1 MDDERVMHGLGLDE
15 AYHVERVLASRRDG
29 AVTERVTLD
38 GAGPFIRKK
47 IPLEQA
53 NRSVWA
59 ELSSCTC
66 LRLPQISATY
76 ELPDTF
82 VVVYAYVPGETL
94 ETRIEQQGALD
105 ASEAVR
111 IALDVCEAAGELH
124 AHGIV
129 HCDIKPKN
137 IVLAADGAH
146 LIDMDIAC
154 MLSDARKKKDR
165 PKGTVGFA
173 APEQFFCRAD
183 ARSDVHAI
191 GCVLGYMLTGID
203 PEDEAYEERLA
214 DDARVAPVL
223 RDVIEQACDFEPSRR
238 FASAEALEHA
248 LRLCAGEAPDATG
261 RGSSGTDAGV
271 PGDTAAGTGAGGDTA
286 VGGEPPHRWQVRQD
300 DRRASAEPA
309 SVARTRVKDR
319 RIIKFVLLALAV
331 VLALCAAGIAVF
343 EVATGAQRQDDAS
356 AVAHGADDADDADA
370 QGDSGVAGDA
380 EGEGVPD
387 GGGQALS
394 ESIERPV
401 DVDPLDSLEL
411 VETWWERGTDGL
423 FHFAYGIKN
432 TSEDLKIDFT
442 EVTLTGRDASG
453 DIVSVDRQ
461 VMSDIFPG
469 QVQYF
474 GGIAGN
480 DVAPDSVE
488 FTITR
493 PSSQEAVR
501 TDERQSSFTI
511 DNVSVV
517 PDATGYDSVVGEV
530 TLDEAGGDMWLDPS
544 TVALCVVLR
553 DAQGAMVFGDT
564 GYATLPDEGET
575 ATFEVRLSRPPAYET
590 VEVYAMPW

>member
-146 LIDMDIAC
+146 LIDMDIAR
-154 MLSDARKKKDR
+154 MASDASRKKR
-165 PKGTVGFA
+165 SGHKGTVGFA
-173 APEQFFCRAD
+173 APEQFFGRAD

-191 GCVLGYMLTGID
+191 GCVLGYMLTGLVPD
-203 PEDEAYEERLA
+203 DEAYEAKLA
-214 DDARVAPVL
+214 DESRVPHVL
-223 RDVIEQACDFEPSRR
+223 REVVEQTCDFEPSRR
-238 FASAEALEHA
+238 FASAEALA
-248 LRLCAGEAPDATG
+248 RAVRCCLGTADVGEAQVASGMPQDAPDGAAADD
-261 RGSSGTDAGV
+261 RSSA
-271 PGDTAAGTGAGGDTA
+271 
-286 VGGEPPHRWQVRQD
+286 PPHRWQVKQD
-300 DRRASAEPA
+300 DRHASDDAERK
-309 SVARTRVKDR
+309 ARSRDR
-319 RIIKFVLLALAV
+319 RIIKYVLLTLAV
-331 VLALCAAGIAVF
+331 VMALCATGIIIF
-343 EVATGAQRQDDAS
+343 EVVTRASEPAAETVQQDAGAGAGAATDDAGDTAAPS
-356 AVAHGADDADDADA
+356 DMGDTIEDKIGGDDAAA
-370 QGDSGVAGDA
+370 GGGDA
-380 EGEGVPD
+380 P
-387 GGGQALS
+387 AAA
-394 ESIERPV
+394 

-423 FHFAYGIKN
+423 FHYAYGIKN
-432 TSEDLKIDFT
+432 TSKDLHERYLPRRGAVF
-442 EVTLTGRDASG
+442 R
-453 DIVSVDRQ
+453 RHR
-461 VMSDIFPG
+461 G
-469 QVQYF
+469 QRHC
-474 GGIAGN
+474 
-480 DVAPDSVE
+480 
-488 FTITR
+488 TR
-493 PSSQEAVR
+493 FR
-501 TDERQSSFTI
+501 
-511 DNVSVV
+511 
-517 PDATGYDSVVGEV
+517 
-530 TLDEAGGDMWLDPS
+530 
-544 TVALCVVLR
+544 
-553 DAQGAMVFGDT
+553 
-564 GYATLPDEGET
+564 
-575 ATFEVRLSRPPAYET
+575 
-590 VEVYAMPW
+590 